1 MGLNDQRVVTQ
12 KQVWNLST
20 DLLELKAMNELAFVV
35 PFLMVVRGQETFFLI
50 GK

>member
-12 KQVWNLST
+12 KQVWNLNT
-20 DLLELKAMNELAFVV
+20 DLPELKAMNELASVV
-35 PFLMVVRGQETFFLI
+35 PFLMVVRGQETFFI